1 MVIVQNNPSGRNKI
15 IFQDLNFEPSSPQPC
30 LSIQEACFGR
40 RSDAMDTFEM
50 SDVSF
55 RHVGDGGGAV
65 DDGTQG
71 RGEERRNG
79 VHVKLCA
86 RGHWRPHE
94 DAKLKELVAH
104 YGPQNWNLIAEN
116 LPGRSGK
123 SCRLRWF
130 NQLDPRINRKA
141 FNEEEE
147 ERLVAAHR
155 IYGNKW
161 ALIAKLFPGR
171 TDNSVKNHWHVI
183 MARLQREQNSNHRR
197 RNVTSST
204 TIFPTENID
213 SGAGITATPIHT
225 DLRDQ
230 QMMNRN
236 IINACSDS
244 TVISTNNIIT
254 ACNNESASISTN
266 TINTNTSTS
275 VYHINGDESAASTC
289 THFSLNHEFP
299 ISTATFSAP
308 NNFLSRFNPL
318 LPAPHQSFPWS
329 HLGLHSLPAAENLEN
344 NVKKKVLV
352 GVEYKTNEAALDEY
366 NSDDSNSEVVS
377 VSTATD
383 SVANY
388 TNSRI
393 QEKMIM
399 YEEDN
404 EKKAMRLIDFLGVG
418 RE

>member
-1 MVIVQNNPSGRNKI
+1 MVIQNNQSGRNKI
-15 IFQDLNFEPSSPQPC
+15 MFQDLNFEP
-30 LSIQEACFGR
+30 LVEEACFGR
-40 RSDAMDTFEM
+40 SDTMDDFPMSDA
-50 SDVSF
+50 SF
-55 RHVGDGGGAV
+55 RHGGDGGGGVVV
-65 DDGTQG
+65 DGRQG

-79 VHVKLCA
+79 VHIKLCA

-104 YGPQNWNLIAEN
+104 YGPQNWNLIAEK

-161 ALIAKLFPGR
+161 AMIAKLFPGR

-197 RNVTSST
+197 KNVTSSAST
-204 TIFPTENID
+204 LIPPENFE
-213 SGAGITATPIHT
+213 SGAGITTAPIHT
-225 DLRDQ
+225 NQHDQ
-230 QMMNRN
+230 GMMNKKN
-236 IINACSDS
+236 INACSDS
-244 TVISTNNIIT
+244 TVISTNCNIIT
-254 ACNNESASISTN
+254 ACSNDSATISTN

-275 VYHINGDESAASTC
+275 VHNINGDESAAASTC
-289 THFSLNHEFP
+289 THLSLNHEFP
-299 ISTATFSAP
+299 MSTARLFAS
-308 NNFLSRFNPL
+308 NKFLSRFSPL
-318 LPAPHQSFPWS
+318 LAPHQPFSWS
-329 HLGLHSLPAAENLEN
+329 HLGLHSLPATENLEN
-344 NVKKKVLV
+344 NVNKKVLV
-352 GVEYKTNEAALDEY
+352 GVKEYKTNEAALDQS

-383 SVANY
+383 NSVANY
-388 TNSRI
+388 RI
-393 QEKMIM
+393 QENLNLKM
-399 YEEDN
+399 YEEDV
-404 EKKAMRLIDFLGVG
+404 EKKAMRFIDFLGVG
-418 RE
+418 VSNS